1 MALWVVVL
9 LLRACAS
16 VCMNETPP
24 WSAQK
29 PGDGTL
35 QRTGMGGVRVSAG
48 EALGMYVCMYLFA
61 TNLFTC
67 PLPAC
72 YNPDFQMSEHDGGE
86 QEREE

>member
-24 WSAQK
+24 WSAKK

-48 EALGMYVCMYLFA
+48 EALGMYVPFRDEFIYM
-61 TNLFTC
+61 
-67 PLPAC
+67 PIAC
-72 YNPDFQMSEHDGGE
+72 LLQPRFSDV
-86 QEREE
+86 RA